1 MLEEPM
7 MKTALIKTQTTS
19 AWPYIRLNLTNMYLS
34 LSVLYK
40 LTSIYNISNDCNVKN
55 NTQQWHHPKRAVLLY
70 IVEWQDGDLCISI
83 SNANLILLTCLSNS

>member
-1 MLEEPM
+1 
-7 MKTALIKTQTTS
+7 
-19 AWPYIRLNLTNMYLS
+19 MYSS